1 MCVCV
6 CVCVCVWWWWGG
18 VVEQMEGYL
27 FSPLPRDFPSP
38 LPGPLALLGSH
49 SFVRMR
55 KRKMM
60 AYFRRGDRCTHTC
73 ALPQSSD
80 SGDDGANILCFR
92 KWFTVFQCNFFVGP
106 NLVVKMYIHE
116 MGVYTF
122 LKEVPMTIIMF
133 V

>member
-1 MCVCV
+1 MWWWCVCVCVSVCVCV
-6 CVCVCVWWWWGG
+6 CVCVCGCVWVCVGVGGCVCVGVGVCVCFCGGGGVGVCLGGACGVCGWWWGG
-18 VVEQMEGYL
+18 VVERVEGYL
-27 FSPLPRDFPSP
+27 FSPLPRAFPSP

-80 SGDDGANILCFR
+80 SG
-92 KWFTVFQCNFFVGP
+92 
-106 NLVVKMYIHE
+106 
-116 MGVYTF
+116 
-122 LKEVPMTIIMF
+122 
-133 V
+133 